1 VLLALEKKLVYE
13 TPTLSVQSKAI
24 LKPARKFE
32 VTFKSNDHESQISV
46 RVINGV
52 MEPDVS
58 DKDRKHDNTVPDSS
72 ESASHGGG
80 DN

>member
-1 VLLALEKKLVYE
+1 
-13 TPTLSVQSKAI
+13 
-24 LKPARKFE
+24 

-72 ESASHGGG
+72 ESANHTSG
-80 DN
+80 DD

>member
-1 VLLALEKKLVYE
+1 M
-13 TPTLSVQSKAI
+13 
-24 LKPARKFE
+24 
-32 VTFKSNDHESQISV
+32 TFKSNDHESQISV

-72 ESASHGGG
+72 ESASHTSG
-80 DN
+80 DD